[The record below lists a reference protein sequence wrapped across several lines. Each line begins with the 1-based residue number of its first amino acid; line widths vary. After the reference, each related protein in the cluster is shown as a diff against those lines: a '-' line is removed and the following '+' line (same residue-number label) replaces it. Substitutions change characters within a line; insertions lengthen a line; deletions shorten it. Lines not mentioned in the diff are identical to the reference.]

1 MLADMASCDK
11 CCVIFIRPDNLKRHQ
26 RYSCNSTNSRASYH
40 RRQGTFKHKISKH
53 DDAVDDDEDD
63 YGNNTALNGES
74 ITKKEIP
81 EFDGAEFC
89 GEKPK
94 SRETLNRMMAML
106 KIPEH
111 RWESIAKDFK

>member
-1 MLADMASCDK
+1 MASCDQ
-11 CCVIFIRPDNLKRHQ
+11 CCVNFIRPDNLKRHQ
-26 RYSCNSTNSRASYH
+26 RYSCNSTNSGGSYH

-53 DDAVDDDEDD
+53 DDGGDDDD
-63 YGNNTALNGES
+63 YDNNTAPKS
-74 ITKKEIP
+74 VTKKEIP

-106 KIPEH
+106 NIPEH
-111 RWESIAKDFK
+111 RWESIAKDFKQHWSKI